1 MLNISQ
7 KIPEMPAD
15 VVAALMFLEDYI
27 RYTKL
32 PRKVRTNSLSSQT
45 ALAVLFPLNCSVSP
59 HLKTTAEKEFTILGN
74 VHMRVNG
81 CGSQW

>member
-32 PRKVRTNSLSSQT
+32 PRKVRTNSLSSVCST
-45 ALAVLFPLNCSVSP
+45 GCAVPSELQRISAS
-59 HLKTTAEKEFTILGN
+59 EDRG
-74 VHMRVNG
+74 
-81 CGSQW
+81 